1 MAILFVQHWD
11 VIPGKFDEY
20 ASFVTHEYNPT
31 LQNLGIQLV
40 GGYYVA
46 VGEGPRIVAV
56 ATVDETENLR
66 KTLSSR
72 EYRFLSAKLLEF
84 VWKYT
89 NKVYVPSG
97 RIQEGPYR
105 IQTGVWKFNHY
116 YNILRGKEEEHLTF
130 VKEECLPGLQEL
142 KIPLTGG
149 WRLVVGSGPRTLA
162 ECTGRSIADIAAG
175 IDTALFRKLVRTL
188 KNKYATDYS
197 SRILAPTGRIEVPY
211 LMSEMMKKF

>member
-1 MAILFVQHWD
+1 MVILFVQHWD
-11 VIPGKFDEY
+11 VMPGKFDDY
-20 ASFVTHEYNPT
+20 SSFVTHEYNPA
-31 LQNLGIQLV
+31 LQKLGIHLV

-56 ATVDETENLR
+56 ATVDETDNLR
-66 KTLSSR
+66 QTLSSR
-72 EYRFLSAKLLEF
+72 EYRFLSAKLLEY
-84 VWKYT
+84 VWKYC

-116 YNILRGKEEEHLTF
+116 YNILRGKEEEHLKF
-130 VKEECLPGLQEL
+130 VKEEAGPGLEEL

-162 ECTGRSIADIAAG
+162 ECTGRSLVDIAKA
-175 IDTALFRKLVRTL
+175 IATALFRKLVRTL

-211 LMSEMMKKF
+211 LMSEMMKNF

>member
-11 VIPGKFDEY
+11 VMPGKFDDY
-20 ASFVTHEYNPT
+20 SSFVTHEYNPS
-31 LQNLGIQLV
+31 LQKLGIHLV

-56 ATVDETENLR
+56 ATVDETDNLR
-66 KTLSSR
+66 QTLSSR
-72 EYRFLSAKLLEF
+72 EYRFLSAKLLEY
-84 VWKYT
+84 VWKYC

-116 YNILRGKEEEHLTF
+116 YNILRGKEEEHLKF
-130 VKEECLPGLQEL
+130 VKEEAGPGLEEL

-162 ECTGRSIADIAAG
+162 ECTGRSLVDIAKA

-211 LMSEMMKKF
+211 LMSEMMKNF